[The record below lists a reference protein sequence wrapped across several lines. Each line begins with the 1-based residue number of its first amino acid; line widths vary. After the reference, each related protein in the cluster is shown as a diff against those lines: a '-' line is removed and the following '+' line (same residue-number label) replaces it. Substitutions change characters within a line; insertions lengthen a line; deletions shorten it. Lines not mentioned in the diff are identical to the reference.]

1 MKGIFNIKM
10 LCIGYNVFSSIVV
23 FFNSLS
29 GCPLVASV
37 MVPSGN
43 FFLLALVYRSPL
55 LDP

>member
-23 FFNSLS
+23 FLNSLS